1 MLREGSSIGKRA
13 HLGQSLVK
21 GVVKAFW
28 IIGCLHMDVESING
42 AKGAYNRYP
51 IKRCIRR

>member
-1 MLREGSSIGKRA
+1 MLREESSIGKRA